1 MAGVVMSEGDA
12 FLGDRRGARASDVD
26 ELAADMRPVLGELDA
41 GPDAV
46 RGDQAVVSGIAVDL
60 QDAAEALQYP
70 FGMLTAASWGIRVQ
84 SL

>member
-26 ELAADMRPVLGELDA
+26 ELAADMRPVMGELDA

-46 RGDQAVVSGIAVDL
+46 GAIRRL
-60 QDAAEALQYP
+60 YP
-70 FGMLTAASWGIRVQ
+70 A
-84 SL
+84 